1 MGSIVKKIKKTV
13 KKIVKKN
20 PITKAVKKVAKGIK
34 KFGSKVWKGI
44 KKVGGKAMKAFG
56 KLSQKLGPIGMIAL
70 SFAMP
75 YLASGFMTGW
85 NAVGGWLSAAATPG
99 AAGMTFGNTMAQ
111 LGHAAWK
118 GISTA
123 GNFVKGTYQGIT
135 QTLSKTFEGFAGVK
149 NAAGVR
155 TGGSVSEGFSNLWK
169 GTQDVFSGRA
179 GMGTQEFMTKEVL
192 GQSIKQATGQ
202 FTGKLVET
210 GGVSAFKANQLNQ
223 LSYQSI
229 NNAMSGVTSQYSAGM
244 KKYVNTLQKQFNIDA
259 YTAHQHA
266 MGNGAGYQMSYSG
279 PGMANSTGQ
288 YGIDF
293 AQSGDFN
300 MVQLKQN
307 AKATYDYTGNKANL
321 AFKDKGMNYIGVNQ
335 NLGKIDA
342 ETYGYGSAEKPS
354 LLNRA
359 KKYTGAAI
367 DALAGGDEDTG
378 FLPTYA
384 GGNTS
389 LDPFNTMYD
398 GSNVTTAGGGSLLG
412 SEDLREFYRTASSRL
427 NYQGN

>member
-20 PITKAVKKVAKGIK
+20 PFTKAVKKVAKGIK
-34 KFGSKVWKGI
+34 KLGSKVWKGI

-56 KLSQKLGPIGMIAL
+56 KLSEKLGPIGMIAL

-85 NAVGGWLSAAATPG
+85 NAVGSWLSTAATPG
-99 AAGMTFGNTMAQ
+99 VAGMTFGNTMAQ
-111 LGHAAWK
+111 LGHAAWT
-118 GISTA
+118 GISNVGA
-123 GNFVKGTYQGIT
+123 FAKGTYQGIT
-135 QTLSKTFEGFAGVK
+135 QTISKTFEGFAGVK

-155 TGGSVSEGFSNLWK
+155 TGGSVSEGFGNLWK
-169 GTQDVFSGRA
+169 GTKDVFSGQA
-179 GMGTQEFMTKEVL
+179 GMGTQTFATETIL
-192 GQSIKQATGQ
+192 GQSVQVGTGQ
-202 FTGKLVET
+202 FTGNLVQT

-229 NNAMSGVTSQYSAGM
+229 NNAMSGVTSQYSPDM
-244 KKYVNTLQKQFNIDA
+244 KKYVKTLQKQFNIDA
-259 YTAHQHA
+259 HSAHKYA
-266 MGNGAGYQMSYSG
+266 MNNGAGYQMQYSG
-279 PGMANSTGQ
+279 PGMANTTGQ

-293 AQSGDFN
+293 SQSGDFN
-300 MVQLKQN
+300 MVQLKPN
-307 AKATYDYTGNKANL
+307 ARPTYDYTGNSANL
-321 AFKDKGMNYIGVNQ
+321 AFKDSGMSYIGVNN
-335 NLGKIDA
+335 NLGKIDG
-342 ETYGYGSAEKPS
+342 ETYGYGSPEKPS

-359 KKYTGAAI
+359 KDYAGAALN
-367 DALAGGDEDTG
+367 ALTSNDEDLG
-378 FLPTYA
+378 FLPTYGA
-384 GGNTS
+384 MDAS

-398 GSNVTTAGGGSLLG
+398 GSNVTTAGGGSLLN